1 MSGLRNGYDWAAYY
15 AAAYEKER
23 KHNTLLAGQVADLER
38 KQEDYQDN
46 LERIYTSPFWK
57 MAAPIHG
64 LFYKE
69 SGVTKSAD
77 PVAET
82 LVDASNDTRE
92 NDNNVC
98 SENVKTDE
106 HQFLAVEGWKE
117 IEVPDTDIVLLI
129 YGCGALEQGIFEKI
143 KSYFNKNE
151 SCMAAYVDEDFYE
164 EDPAH
169 GETTWYKSDYAPDT
183 LLSYNC
189 WGHLAAVR
197 RDILSE
203 IAYGGLAQCSD
214 KEQLAVGFYDLCLRL
229 EEAALR
235 RCGMDYGKM
244 RAAIRRVDE
253 VLYHGKIPAAR
264 KRENH
269 AEGSGCGSD
278 QAFIGAGKAFIPV
291 REDALRRRGVRADLQ
306 YGPDPDLYHLVYDT
320 SVSGRE
326 RCARA
331 GSAGGAIAPHRVVSV
346 VIITKDAPV
355 ALERC
360 LRSFK
365 LRTAYRYYE
374 WIVVDA
380 GSSDEHRSRM
390 EQLQKAYGFI
400 CLDGANAEDTGALY
414 RLGAARAGG
423 DLLLFL
429 GDDMEIIEKS
439 WLGHM
444 AGQALQSHVGAVGAD
459 LWMADTEK
467 NLQADV
473 IHDVS
478 AVPLSCL
485 MVSREKYEEAG
496 GFGQDE
502 TGAPDSDAFCRRLE
516 EAGYYNVVRGDV
528 ALRRHAASESE
539 TGLEAFYTGS
549 LQQEQAR
556 MTVEE
561 SLRFYRDAYSR
572 ERKKGHVL
580 TGKLEEAEHKS
591 SLLGTRLGQIK
602 GSIFW
607 RMSKPLRSLVHWL
620 QRTKERIGYC
630 GSVKGFL
637 RKLNAKMIEKKAR
650 AQHGTAS
657 FPNAEEAARQRAT
670 RFDKA
675 IKFSILMPLYNT
687 PENFLRQAIESVTA
701 QTYENWELC
710 LADGSDEAHDNVE
723 KICREYMELDK
734 KYLRSSSS
742 LYCRIV
748 YRKLPKN
755 EGISGNTNECLAMA
769 SGDYIALFDHDD
781 VLHPSVLYEYMK
793 AICDKGADYIYCDE
807 TTFKGNKTIDHML
820 TLHFKPD
827 YAPDNLRANNYICHF
842 SAFSRKLLD
851 GTQLFR
857 SEFDGSQDHDM
868 ILRLTSRAKCV
879 VHVPKLLYY
888 WRSHEGSVASDI
900 NAKSYAIEAAKGAVA
915 SHLQAQGFQN
925 FEITSTKAFE
935 TIFRIKYEI
944 QGNPKVS
951 IVIPNKDHLEDLQRC
966 ISSILEKSTYDNY
979 EILVVENNST
989 SKEIFTY
996 YKKLQ
1001 ENPQIRVLNYK
1012 GEFNYSRINNLA
1024 ISKAAGE
1031 YILLLNNDTQVIT
1044 LDWIEELLMYAQRKD
1059 VGAVGAKLYYEDRT
1073 IQHAGVVLGLGAHRT
1088 AGHSHYGIS
1097 HNNLGYM
1104 GRLCYAQNVMAVT
1117 GACLMMRR
1125 SLFQKLGGLDE
1136 NFAVSLNDVDL
1147 CVRAWKAGYVNV
1159 FTPFAE
1165 LYHYESVSRGLD
1177 DAGEKAERYN
1187 RESEAFREKWKELLA
1202 QGDPYYNPN
1211 FSLDRSDFVLKYN
1224 GD

>member
-1 MSGLRNGYDWAAYY
+1 MSGLKNGYDWAAYY

-46 LERIYTSPFWK
+46 LERIYASPFWK
-57 MAAPIHG
+57 MVAPIHG

-69 SGVTKSAD
+69 ATVTELTDSAS
-77 PVAET
+77 
-82 LVDASNDTRE
+82 DAPLDTQE
-92 NDNNVC
+92 NDNNAC
-98 SENVKTDE
+98 SENEKVNTKE
-106 HQFLAVEGWKE
+106 YLMVEGWNE
-117 IEVPDTDIVLLI
+117 IDVPDTDIVLLI
-129 YGCGALEQGIFEKI
+129 YGCGALEQDIFEKI
-143 KSYFNKNE
+143 KSCFNKNE
-151 SCMAAYVDEDFYE
+151 SCVAAYVDEDYYE
-164 EDPAH
+164 ENPAQS
-169 GETTWYKSDYAPDT
+169 GTPWYKSDYAPDT

-189 WGHLAAVR
+189 WGHLVAVK
-197 RDILSE
+197 RDLLSE

-214 KEQLAVGFYDLCLRL
+214 EEQLAVGFYDLCLRL

-235 RCGMDYGKM
+235 RSGMDYGKM
-244 RAAIRRVDE
+244 REAVRRVDA
-253 VLYHGKIPAAR
+253 VLYHGKIPADLKKEKQEEAAGYGG
-264 KRENH
+264 E
-269 AEGSGCGSD
+269 
-278 QAFIGAGKAFIPV
+278 QTFTGAGEAFVPV
-291 REDALRRRGVRADLQ
+291 REDALRRRGIRADLQ
-306 YGPDPDLYHLVYDT
+306 YGPDPGLYHLVYDT

-355 ALERC
+355 SLERC

-365 LRTAYRYYE
+365 TRTAYRYYE

-380 GSSDEHRSRM
+380 GEKEENRSKM
-390 EQLQKAYGFI
+390 EQLQKEYGFI
-400 CLDGANAEDTGALY
+400 WLDGVGTKEQGALY
-414 RLGAARAGG
+414 RLGIEHAKG

-459 LWMADTEK
+459 LWRTDTEQ
-467 NLQADV
+467 NLRADV
-473 IHDVS
+473 IHDVEM
-478 AVPLSCL
+478 VPLACL
-485 MVSREKYEEAG
+485 MVSRDKYEKAG
-496 GFGQDE
+496 GFGQE
-502 TGAPDSDAFCRRLE
+502 GEESQDSSELCRRLE
-516 EAGYYNVVRGDV
+516 AAGSYNVVRGDV
-528 ALRRHAASESE
+528 ALRRHGASESE
-539 TGLEAFYTGS
+539 MSLEEFYTGS
-549 LQQEQAR
+549 LTQEQAR
-556 MTVEE
+556 MTAAEA
-561 SLRFYRDAYSR
+561 LRFYRDAYRR
-572 ERKKGHVL
+572 ERKKDQVL
-580 TGKLEEAEHKS
+580 TGKLEEAERKS
-591 SLLGTRLGQIK
+591 GLLGTKLGQIK

-607 RMSKPLRSLVHWL
+607 RMSKPLRSLVHWM

-657 FPNAEEAARQRAT
+657 FPSAEEAAAQRAT

-710 LADGSDEAHDNVE
+710 LADGSDEEHGDVE

-755 EGISGNTNECLAMA
+755 EGISGNTNECLSMA

-807 TTFKGNKTIDHML
+807 TTFKGHKTIDHML

-915 SHLQAQGFQN
+915 SHLRAQGFQN

-951 IVIPNKDHLEDLQRC
+951 IVIPNKDHPEDLQRC

-989 SKEIFTY
+989 GKEIFAY
-996 YKKLQ
+996 YKKIQ

-1024 ISKAAGE
+1024 VSKASGE

-1044 LDWIEELLMYAQRKD
+1044 LDWMEELLMYAQRKD
-1059 VGAVGAKLYYEDRT
+1059 VGAVGAKLYYENRT

-1117 GACLMMRR
+1117 GACLMMRK

-1136 NFAVSLNDVDL
+1136 GFAVSLNDVDL

-1165 LYHYESVSRGLD
+1165 LYHYESISRGLD
-1177 DAGEKAERYN
+1177 DSGEKAERYN
-1187 RESEAFREKWKELLA
+1187 RESEAFREKWKGVLA

-1224 GD
+1224 GDCV